1 MSQLWRDHIQ
11 VFIAP
16 ERVDLLRVSRSIKG
30 LGRTI
35 ESPKNTFSCECDSD
49 QVAWKFPVKKFES
62 LMKEATDT
70 EVTITLSNHFV
81 RYVILPPQPE
91 ITKPV
96 EVDAYAIFRLREIY
110 GERADSWKHSVSAWS
125 PLEGAVC
132 AAIDADLIEQLE
144 EITKR
149 YRIRLKSIEPYLA
162 SVFDNCK
169 QQLHAPRI
177 YFALVEAG
185 RICIALL
192 INGTW
197 QNIRNQRILSSME
210 KELLAALD
218 QEAILYGQKEIIE
231 HVYMYAPENP
241 GFKLPVGCG
250 WRITSLQPGKSF
262 KQAIYP
268 SSEDDNGKVKQ
279 CVA

>member
-16 ERVDLLRVSRSIKG
+16 ERLDLVRVSRSLKG

-35 ESPKNTFSCECDSD
+35 ESPKKMFSCKCASD
-49 QVAWKFPVKKFES
+49 QAAWKSPVGKFES

-70 EVTITLSNHFV
+70 EVRITLSNHFV
-81 RYVILPPQPE
+81 RYVTLPPQSE
-91 ITKPV
+91 ITKPT
-96 EVDAYAIFRLREIY
+96 EVDAYATFRLREIY
-110 GERADSWKHSVSAWS
+110 GERADGWKHSVSAWN
-125 PLEGAVC
+125 PLEGAIC

-149 YRIRLKSIEPYLA
+149 YRIKIKSIEPYLA
-162 SVFDNCK
+162 SVFDSCK
-169 QQLHAPRI
+169 QQFRTPKI
-177 YFALVEAG
+177 YFALVETG

-197 QNIRNQRILSSME
+197 QNIRNQRILSCME
-210 KELLAALD
+210 EELLVALD

-231 HVYMYAPENP
+231 HVHLFAPENP
-241 GFKLPVGCG
+241 DFKLPVGCS
-250 WRITSLQPGKSF
+250 WRITSIHPGKSF
-262 KQAIYP
+262 KQAVYP
-268 SSEDDNGKVKQ
+268 TSENDSGKVNQ